1 MQKTAKV
8 GVFIIIVNFLIYIGL
23 GLPDSVL
30 GSAWPA
36 VRQTYHVNVDYV
48 GYLTAISLVCSF
60 GSTLLY
66 PKLSAK
72 HVVCVNRLVSID
84 VGPSCLVVNCC
95 GRCHGVWARGY

>member
-72 HVVCVNRLVSID
+72 LTMDRIMMLSMWFVLI
-84 VGPSCLVVNCC
+84 GLLALMW
-95 GRCHGVWARGY
+95 G